1 MTKKQTKTLLEK
13 KCGICEEMYIGYGNN
28 ANPVIDGK
36 CCDKCNF
43 TIVIP
48 TRLGCILEQKQN

>member
-1 MTKKQTKTLLEK
+1 MTKNQTKLEK
-13 KCGICEEMYIGYGNN
+13 KCSICEEMYIGYGNN
-28 ANPVIDGK
+28 ANPVIDDK

>member
-1 MTKKQTKTLLEK
+1 MTKNQTKTLLEN

-28 ANPVIDGK
+28 ADPVIGGK

-43 TIVIP
+43 SIVIP
-48 TRLGCILEQKQN
+48 TRLGFILNKE

>member
-1 MTKKQTKTLLEK
+1 MTKNQTKLEK